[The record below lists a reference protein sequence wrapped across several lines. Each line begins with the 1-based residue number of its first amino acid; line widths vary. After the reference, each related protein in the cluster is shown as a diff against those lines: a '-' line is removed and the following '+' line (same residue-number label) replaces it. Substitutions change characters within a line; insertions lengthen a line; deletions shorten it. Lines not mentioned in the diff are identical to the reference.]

1 VLRPGDGELSP
12 TLSFWTPIF
21 SHSKIILV
29 FDKASCKGLALLSRQ
44 LLVET
49 LWAKI

>member
-1 VLRPGDGELSP
+1 VLRRGDGELSP
-12 TLSFWTPIF
+12 TFHSGRRFFPIRK
-21 SHSKIILV
+21 SLV